1 VKLREQGADAR
12 RSAMTPVIKTRGL
25 CRNYVVGTETVHALR
40 DVSVVIE
47 RNEYSADRRIVLRDG
62 VISSDAPTKHEVVA

>member
-1 VKLREQGADAR
+1 
-12 RSAMTPVIKTRGL
+12 MTPVIKTRGL

-62 VISSDAPTKHEVVA
+62 VISSDAPTKHEVMA